1 MAIYFRTDAAH
12 YTMLGLMVDFALR
25 FLGGGN
31 ASPIGCLALVI
42 RSFFDIVGGGH
53 GSIFD
58 HTAFGKNPIWK
69 TGLAVQFANVLGLGF
84 SALATR
90 ERGLAFPLL
99 MPALLPLFLTDVD
112 AYLSARSLLPP

>member
-1 MAIYFRTDAAH
+1 MQWGR
-12 YTMLGLMVDFALR
+12 
-25 FLGGGN
+25 N
-31 ASPIGCLALVI
+31 QE
-42 RSFFDIVGGGH
+42 
-53 GSIFD
+53 